1 MCLQEFDKQA
11 AKTVQNLFD
20 EIDSVL
26 FEQSG
31 GAPPYIHKECQE
43 WGAQF
48 PHLRCV
54 SPRLSCSHQYLRRRY
69 KGSYISLSLFFCE
82 IWWLIEIRSNS
93 QGHAFSSEI
102 QFLIIWYWKNTW
114 EIYCEFHCLSYTTC
128 WELGPV
134 ESRQIWLDHYDPFN
148 LHSFSFFNS
157 QVTIFSKSMIHQ
169 SRSLYIT
176 LHYVILVL
184 HINNLPNNLFVSYL
198 CKIWIFFP

>member
-1 MCLQEFDKQA
+1 MFTGVWQA
-11 AKTVQNLFD
+11 SCQNCTKLVWWD
-20 EIDSVL
+20 RLCAVWTERRCPTLHTQGVPGMGSSVPTS
-26 FEQSG
+26 QV
-31 GAPPYIHKECQE
+31 
-43 WGAQF
+43 
-48 PHLRCV
+48 CV
-54 SPRLSCSHQYLRRRY
+54 ATSLMSQYLRRRY

-128 WELGPV
+128 WEFGPV
-134 ESRQIWLDHYDPFN
+134 ESRQIWLAQYDPFN

-169 SRSLYIT
+169 SRSLYNFALRYTCIT
-176 LHYVILVL
+176 Y
-184 HINNLPNNLFVSYL
+184 
-198 CKIWIFFP
+198 K